1 MSERF
6 ERFLEFHSGVKRWQV
21 EFQDHSRK
29 YIQVYISRVREMCV
43 NYSRELGYNLSE
55 EDLYLWNLLDIV
67 SDELIPDLCKSLLT
81 E

>member
-1 MSERF
+1 
-6 ERFLEFHSGVKRWQV
+6 
-21 EFQDHSRK
+21 
-29 YIQVYISRVREMCV
+29 MCV